1 MTLSADA
8 ASPDVFPI
16 LQTDV
21 AIVGGGPAGLMA
33 ADVLSRSGVAV
44 HLFDSM
50 PSVGRKFLLAG
61 RGGLNLTHSESP
73 ELFNTRFG
81 ARQPEVS
88 QWLEGMD
95 AQGVRDWAQALGVD
109 TFVGTSGRVFP
120 KEMKAAPL
128 LRAWLHRLRH
138 PDIGVPVQFH
148 MRHQWLGWQ
157 GEQLVFHRKTDARQ
171 VLVQAGATVLACGG
185 ASWPRLGSDGAWVGL
200 LQTQGVEVAPLK
212 PSNCGFDVQGRDG
225 QGWTEHFRVKFAGHP
240 LKSVSL
246 TVGAR
251 HTAADTVR
259 FARKGE
265 FVITNS
271 GVEGSLV
278 YAASALLRDDL
289 LAHGQANMLLDL
301 LPDKTLAQVEKEA
314 LWPRGSRSLS
324 SHLKSRLGLD
334 GVKMGLLF
342 ELCSSEQLNQPE
354 TLAALIKAL
363 PVALKN
369 PRPVD
374 EAISTAGGVALE
386 AMGAQMMLKARPGV
400 YCAGEM
406 LDWEAPTGG
415 YLLTA
420 CLASGMRAAQGVLAN
435 SFTKLRH

>member
-225 QGWTEHFRVKFAGHP
+225 QGWTEHFRVKFAGQP